1 MKSGFLLIGFLG
13 MAAFMVALSSAAKA
27 APFCV
32 RVTGLPDQCL
42 YADPAACQR
51 EAARQGGRCEANP
64 AEIEAPVSAFNYCLA
79 QAGGVMSC
87 VYPAFADCA
96 GDARRLGGACVAAKP
111 LATPNPVK
119 QPGVDPY
126 GVQRP

>member
-1 MKSGFLLIGFLG
+1 MKAGVLLIGTLV
-13 MAAFMVALSSAAKA
+13 AATLSPAAIA

-32 RVTGLPDQCL
+32 KVTGLPDQCL
-42 YADPAACQR
+42 YSDPVPCQK
-51 EAARQGGRCEANP
+51 EAQRQGGRCDANP
-64 AEIEAPVSAFNYCLA
+64 AEFEAPTSTFNYCLA
-79 QAGGVMSC
+79 LSGGVTSC
-87 VYPAFADCA
+87 VYPAYSDCQ